1 MHCIFLSLSLL
12 NWNVVDYAANK
23 ILRKP
28 TSNGWELRCVHVL
41 KISCRYFWNWAAAA
55 ADGGDG
61 GGVATVLAVLEIGF
75 SQANKTSDVP
85 VAGAKNVFITFR
97 ARVFCATRKILE
109 ATTTTTTRGA
119 GAGAVAV
126 MQEQRRRGR
135 SSYSQVKINIK
146 QQQRRLAKERGMIP
160 GAATPTPTLH
170 QCLLPALATSPSSP
184 AWQSHSH
191 TMPRASK
198 RIHKWSF
205 ALNWFRKG

>member
-1 MHCIFLSLSLL
+1 MSWAGAGQKGRGECTSCGIICKLWHKYYDWIVYKTAKCIAYSYLSLL

-109 ATTTTTTRGA
+109 ATTTTTRGA
-119 GAGAVAV
+119 GAEEEE
-126 MQEQRRRGR
+126 QE
-135 SSYSQVKINIK
+135 
-146 QQQRRLAKERGMIP
+146 
-160 GAATPTPTLH
+160 
-170 QCLLPALATSPSSP
+170 
-184 AWQSHSH
+184 
-191 TMPRASK
+191 
-198 RIHKWSF
+198 
-205 ALNWFRKG
+205 